1 MAAGYNKPL
10 YILPFD
16 HRSSFEK
23 ALFGWTGSLNQEQ
36 TDQRGDL

>member
-1 MAAGYNKPL
+1 MDVGYDRPR

-23 ALFGWTGSLNQEQ
+23 ALFGSSRT
-36 TDQRGDL
+36 